1 MTNENK
7 NEIMKII
14 LPACIHK
21 KENTTP
27 YEVMWFANAIISGL
41 EDGGYFQNNMI
52 SLNPEVFESYTD
64 QL

>member
-1 MTNENK
+1 MTDENK

-14 LPACIHK
+14 LPACIKK

-41 EDGGYFQNNMI
+41 EDKGYFSENNSI
-52 SLNPEVFESYTD
+52 SNLD